1 MSGDRRRA
9 SWGERADAVRRLP
22 LEEILS
28 LCGGQ
33 RDRRDRHRWLSERG
47 PISVTGSRF
56 MNWREQTGG
65 GGAIDLAM
73 HLGGLSFR
81 EAVEWLERQF
91 SVATPAPSATD
102 SAASAAGDSA
112 EPVTATSRLARP
124 LRLPPLDAGNLPRI
138 CHYLTD
144 QRHLRHELISSLVE
158 RHALYADACGN
169 AVFLM
174 ERGKSRT
181 AVGAELR
188 GTSTSK
194 WRGLAPGSRKDA
206 GYFWMGQHSAGRIV
220 LCESAIDA
228 ISCYQLLG
236 GCICIST
243 AGARAS
249 ARWLPAL
256 LRCGYEVHN
265 GFDDD
270 EAGHAAARAMQRDYP
285 PIHRLT
291 PPAKD
296 WNAALHRWA

>member
-1 MSGDRRRA
+1 M
-9 SWGERADAVRRLP
+9 
-22 LEEILS
+22 S
-28 LCGGQ
+28 LCGGR
-33 RDRRDRHRWLSERG
+33 RDRRDRRRWLTQRG

-56 MNWREQTGG
+56 MNWREQVGG

-73 HLGGLSFR
+73 HLRGFSFT

-91 SVATPAPSATD
+91 LPDVPAHSAD
-102 SAASAAGDSA
+102 AS
-112 EPVTATSRLARP
+112 TATSSGGSGSLSPSSSRPERP
-124 LRLPPLDAGNLPRI
+124 LHLPPPAAGKLGQVCR
-138 CHYLTD
+138 YLIE
-144 QRHLRHELISSLVE
+144 QRQLRWELIKGLIQ
-158 RHALYADACGN
+158 RRALYADAFGN

-181 AVGAELR
+181 PVGAELR
-188 GTSTSK
+188 GTTAAR

-206 GYFWMGQHSAGRIV
+206 GYFWVGQQAARRIV

-236 GCICIST
+236 ACICIST
-243 AGARAS
+243 AGARAD
-249 ARWLPAL
+249 ARWLPEL
-256 LRCGYEVHN
+256 LRRGYEVHN

-270 EAGHAAARAMQRDYP
+270 NAGHAAARAMQQAYP
-285 PIHRLT
+285 LLRRLT